1 MKNRAWAMSVLQSES
16 SLNEIV
22 QLVGK
27 DSLSPDDQLTL
38 ETAKMIREDFLQQN
52 AFVDVDSYSSYDR
65 QERILRL
72 ILDYDT
78 LCRGAIAKGAR
89 TQELFDI
96 PMREAIGRAKSVA
109 EDLYVENFARI
120 REKME
125 REIDEVAAKG
135 GMF

>member
-78 LCRGAIAKGAR
+78 LCRSAITKGAR

-96 PMREAIGRAKSVA
+96 PMREAIGRAKSVE
-109 EDLYVENFARI
+109 EDQYVENFDRI

-125 REIDEVAAKG
+125 REIDEVTARG